1 MFSDLLHIFVPREYE
16 LSNGKKVKEKFNP
29 TPYITI
35 AVILVTIFFAKYCG
49 VDFGKFAARFSKF
62 TTMLGQMFPPAWG
75 FWSEMK
81 KAMLDTILMSLL
93 GTVFGC
99 ALALPLSFYLS
110 QNFHFNPIYLKGH
123 KALLSVFRTLPT
135 LVYAKLLSI
144 VIGTGPL
151 AGTIAIAIFSYTIAV
166 KMMYEQIETIDMGP
180 YEALESTGANRLR
193 CIICSAFPQ
202 VRGFFWSTCLYIF
215 ETNVRSAAIL
225 GYVGAGGIGVLMN
238 AQLSWRQ
245 YANVGMMVFVL
256 VVTVV
261 VIESISREIRKKLV
275 TGWRPKN

>member
-1 MFSDLLHIFVPREYE
+1 MFDDILHIFYPREYV
-16 LSNGKKVKEKFNP
+16 LTNGKKVKEKFNP
-29 TPYITI
+29 VPYI
-35 AVILVTIFFAKYCG
+35 VIFVAIVTFLFAKFCNI
-49 VDFGKFAARFSKF
+49 DFGKFINRFSKF
-62 TTMLGQMFPPAWG
+62 TDMLSEMFPPNWL
-75 FWSEMK
+75 FWNEMK
-81 KAMLDTILMSLL
+81 KAMIDTILMSLL

-110 QNFHFNPIYLKGH
+110 NNFHLHPVYLRTH
-123 KALLSVFRTLPT
+123 KAILSVLRTLPT

-151 AGTIAIAIFSYTIAV
+151 AGTISIAIFSYTIAV

-180 YEALESTGANRLR
+180 YEAMESTGARR
-193 CIICSAFPQ
+193 VKSIICSAFPQ

-245 YANVGMMVFVL
+245 YANVGMMVLIL
-256 VVTVV
+256 VITVV
-261 VIESISREIRKKLV
+261 VIETISREIRKKLV
-275 TGWRPKN
+275 QG